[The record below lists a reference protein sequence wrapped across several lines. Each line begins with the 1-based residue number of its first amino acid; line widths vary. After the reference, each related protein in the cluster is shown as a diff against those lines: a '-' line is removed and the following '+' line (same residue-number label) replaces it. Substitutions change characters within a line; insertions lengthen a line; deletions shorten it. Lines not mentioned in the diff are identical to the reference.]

1 MKFLDLSD
9 QLKIN
14 LKIKSKIKEVFNKQ
28 KCNIY
33 QFPNYRVSEEK
44 EVVVPKIIYQVK
56 LS

>member
-44 EVVVPKIIYQVK
+44 EVVVPKIIYQV
-56 LS
+56 